1 MCINGADLLPALK
14 GEAFSCSSK
23 KFLPLFLNV
32 FLRCCAVSFISVKS
46 VSYDFDRYELV
57 VDIETASVQ
66 PPSDSK
72 VWVIEVVGYSSQYAG
87 SVLAEYPF
95 TPGTRFTARV
105 GAHPLYLYAGAA
117 VNLIEYTID
126 PEGRRWPGVIQSI
139 NIDTKNLDGIKKYWS
154 WRDGCLSKAVWK
166 AVAAPAGGGAG
177 GFVAVYSVV
186 VDSSERAAYIDIT
199 VDGTTRYFDIYSCWF
214 GVGGGL
220 FAYVGQTKLSR
231 VRVDLSR
238 YWREFLDSGLLVQ
251 PRDYSGYLVDGF
263 TIRPSDVWLPSRV
276 SPSTNKSIYAPGEQ
290 MEAAAL
296 LEYLDLD
303 GSWKPL
309 PNKTINMCIDT
320 SCAQVPTDPSGRARW
335 VTRAPEKPGTYT
347 LKAEFQGG

>member
-1 MCINGADLLPALK
+1 M
-14 GEAFSCSSK
+14 SY
-23 KFLPLFLNV
+23 
-32 FLRCCAVSFISVKS
+32 ISVRS
-46 VSYDFDRYELV
+46 VSYDFDRYELD
-57 VDIETASVQ
+57 VDIETANIQ

-72 VWVIEVVGYSSQYAG
+72 VWAIQVIGCSSQYAC

-105 GAHPLYLYAGAA
+105 GAHPLYLYAGAY
-117 VNLIEYTID
+117 VELIEYTIAPD
-126 PEGRRWPGVIQSI
+126 GTRWPGVKQAISV
-139 NIDTKNLDGIKKYWS
+139 DTKNLDGIKRYWS
-154 WRDGCLSKAVWK
+154 WRDECLSKAVWK
-166 AVAAPAGGGAG
+166 AVATPAGGGPG
-177 GFVAVYSVV
+177 GFVAVYMVV

-238 YWREFLDSGLLVQ
+238 YWRDFLSSGLLVQ

-290 MEAAAL
+290 VEAAAL

-309 PNKTINMCIDT
+309 PSKPINMCIDSQCT
-320 SCAQVPTDPSGRARW
+320 QVTTDSSGKARW
-335 VTRAPEKPGTYT
+335 VARAPEKPGAYT
-347 LKAEFQGG
+347 LKAEFSGA